1 MPNQIVPAI
10 AFSLTVCFYFC
21 ASGLYIFQS
30 IKRTDAYRTITHVS
44 LIAGLVAHSI
54 TIGVISVIHGET
66 ILGGANILMLS
77 SWALVCVYGIFE
89 VWSKSQS
96 YGAFILPIA
105 LTIMLVSWMMG
116 LLSVNSIYALVY
128 ASWSYLILHV
138 GAFIVSAACF
148 FISGIASCML
158 LYQSYSLKKH
168 KSEFMLSKLPSMS
181 SLKKVA
187 RRAVFIGLP
196 IFTLGLVL
204 GIIHSFT
211 MGTLVT
217 VSTTGTITY
226 FSPRI
231 VFSLALW
238 LLYVLYLI
246 AVYGF
251 KLSSRALSLIS
262 VIGAICCFILMF
274 MSSLLPMLNG

>member
-1 MPNQIVPAI
+1 
-10 AFSLTVCFYFC
+10 FYAC

-30 IKRTDAYRTITHVS
+30 VKHTDAYRSLAHVF

-54 TIGVISVIHGET
+54 TIGAISVIHGET

-89 VWSKSQS
+89 IWSKSQS
-96 YGAFILPIA
+96 YGAFILPLA
-105 LTIMLVSWMMG
+105 LIVMLVSWMIG
-116 LLSVNSIYALVY
+116 LFAVDSIYALVY

-138 GAFIVSAACF
+138 GSFIVSAACF
-148 FISGIASCML
+148 FISGIASIML
-158 LYQSYSLKKH
+158 LYQSHLLKTH
-168 KSEFMLSKLPSMS
+168 KSGLMMSKLPSMS
-181 SLKKVA
+181 SLKKVT
-187 RRAVFIGLP
+187 RRAVLIGLP

-217 VSTTGTITY
+217 VSAAGTITY

-231 VFSLALW
+231 IFSLCIW
-238 LLYVLYLI
+238 VLYVVYLV

-251 KLSSRALSLIS
+251 KLSSRVLSWIS
-262 VIGAICCFILMF
+262 VVGAIGCFVLMF